1 MISTRDLRGV
11 FILQMREL
19 VLTKLYRLSL
29 CLVHFRNG
37 IWTLDLWLLKPGL
50 FPLGPHPF
58 GRILTAGENPPP
70 WPQMLKFCKL
80 WGNKDSRYHHHCLPP
95 SPSRYWFPGTMPV
108 STWPTPLGTQTVHFS
123 RAGEVVSGLH
133 REQGPSPKSNKIKSK
148 RLYILWICFWPL
160 SVSRALGHPG
170 LYCKRSPF
178 A

>member
-1 MISTRDLRGV
+1 MSCAFQEWHLNSRFVTTKTWAFSTWP
-11 FILQMREL
+11 
-19 VLTKLYRLSL
+19 LSL
-29 CLVHFRNG
+29 WKNSDSC
-37 IWTLDLWLLKPGL
+37 
-50 FPLGPHPF
+50 
-58 GRILTAGENPPP
+58 ENPPP

-80 WGNKDSRYHHHCLPP
+80 WGNKDSRYHHHCPPP
-95 SPSRYWFPGTMPV
+95 SPSCYWFPGTVPV
-108 STWPTPLGTQTVHFS
+108 SAWPTPLGTQTVHFS

-133 REQGPSPKSNKIKSK
+133 REQGPFPKSNKIKSK